1 MNAAKNN
8 KKFTKPVNKTFSLI
22 VSGKDNHGHDY
33 DPDSAIELIDDLV
46 KNDVFTKLSIMASVA
61 NAALMGKEDAR
72 GMRNVARITTV
83 NCEDKTVDMDSL
95 KPSSARMLKLP
106 KSWMRWLWFLVFVLP
121 VMTPRLRLFFTLR
134 LSILWRPNFIHIA

>member
-46 KNDVFTKLSIMASVA
+46 KNDVFTKLSIMASIA

-83 NCEDKTVDMDSL
+83 NCEDKTVDMTFFGKNVEAADKL
-95 KPSSARMLKLP
+95 DEMVVVPRVRTARDDTK
-106 KSWMRWLWFLVFVLP
+106 VE
-121 VMTPRLRLFFTLR
+121 T
-134 LSILWRPNFIHIA
+134 ILYFEIVNPMEA

>member
-83 NCEDKTVDMDSL
+83 NCEDKTVDMTCVGKNVEAAEKLDEMVVV
-95 KPSSARMLKLP
+95 PRVRTARDDTK
-106 KSWMRWLWFLVFVLP
+106 VE
-121 VMTPRLRLFFTLR
+121 T
-134 LSILWRPNFIHIA
+134 ILYFEIVNPMEA

>member
-83 NCEDKTVDMDSL
+83 NCEDKTVDMTFFGKNAEAAEKLDEL
-95 KPSSARMLKLP
+95 KALKLQM
-106 KSWMRWLWFLVFVLP
+106 KSQQNNKK
-121 VMTPRLRLFFTLR
+121 
-134 LSILWRPNFIHIA
+134 ILQIFNKKNIMIELMLIL